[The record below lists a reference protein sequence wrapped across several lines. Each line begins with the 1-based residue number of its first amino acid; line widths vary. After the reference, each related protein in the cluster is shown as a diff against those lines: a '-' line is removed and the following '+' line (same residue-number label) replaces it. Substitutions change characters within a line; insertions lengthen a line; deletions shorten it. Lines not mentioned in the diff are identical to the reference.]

1 MGSSSSKKM
10 KPMDALVSIGVEE
23 EKTKQAQL
31 SLAGIQAKV
40 DAAKVKGKLQ
50 LKVKGKL
57 QLKETMLKHRLEE
70 CRLKLERKTEIRRL
84 REERKKLKM
93 ELELKKLDLEL
104 SRQRSGTPLAG
115 PSTANQSSHSLLY
128 TTHSQSP
135 IVASVLSPPH
145 DTQTDT
151 YSFMGLG
158 LDIPI
163 FLHVQADNLNI

>member
-50 LKVKGKL
+50 LK
-57 QLKETMLKHRLEE
+57 ETMLKHRLEE
-70 CRLKLERKTEIRRL
+70 HRLKLERKTEIRRL

-104 SRQRSGTPLAG
+104 SRQRSGTLLAG
-115 PSTANQSSHSLLY
+115 LSTANQSSHSLLY